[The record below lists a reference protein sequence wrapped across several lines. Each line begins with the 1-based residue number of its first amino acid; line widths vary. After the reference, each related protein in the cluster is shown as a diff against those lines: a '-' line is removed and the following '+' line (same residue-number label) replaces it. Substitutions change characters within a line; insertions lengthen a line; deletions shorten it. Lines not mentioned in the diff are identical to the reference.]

1 MPKYSKSLIFKGGIM
16 IPVRVSSTITQN
28 KSPVHDVCLEC
39 NKGFVGQ
46 KRYCKNCNIENTK
59 ENIGSGFEIADEL
72 KIFSKEQI
80 ADIKIESSNLN
91 VQKVIDTENLD
102 LSLRQCEKSYYL
114 YPDKKDSDAKKM
126 YAIVFNAL
134 KEAKKSFIVTWKVSS
149 RSSRDSEAVI
159 TVNNGILVIRQIAYK
174 EELNEIDE
182 PIDLQVTKEELI
194 QGKGLLNLIPEGTID
209 DLVDQ
214 YQEKLESLLSGKTSK
229 VSVVGKPKEN
239 KNLFGLSPDQ
249 LKKAEAELQSKAKSV
264 KKAIEET
271 TPEEVDE
278 VLDKDLSET
287 EKAESKKSK
296 KGGKKTK

>member
-16 IPVRVSSTITQN
+16 IPVRVSSTISQN
-28 KSPVHDVCLEC
+28 KSPVHDVCLDC
-39 NKGFVGQ
+39 SKGFVGQ

-59 ENIGSGFEIADEL
+59 DNIGSGFEIADEL
-72 KIFSKEQI
+72 KIFTKDQI
-80 ADIKIESSNLN
+80 ESIKTESSNLN

-134 KEAKKSFIVTWKVSS
+134 KEANKSLIVTWKVSS

-159 TVNNGILVIRQIAYK
+159 TINDNILVIRQIAYK
-174 EELNEIDE
+174 EELNEVDE
-182 PIDLQVTKEELI
+182 PIDLQVTKDELI
-194 QGKGLLNLIPEGTID
+194 QGQGLLNLIPEGTID

-214 YQEKLESLLSGKTSK
+214 YQEKLETLLAGKPS
-229 VSVVGKPKEN
+229 VSVPGKPKEN

-249 LKKAEAELQSKAKSV
+249 LKKAEAELQVA
-264 KKAIEET
+264 KKAVKETPVEEI
-271 TPEEVDE
+271 DQ
-278 VLDKDLSET
+278 
-287 EKAESKKSK
+287 AIKSK
-296 KGGKKTK
+296 TDKTEITKTTKGGKRSK

>member
-39 NKGFVGQ
+39 TKGFVGRKQ
-46 KRYCKNCNIENTK
+46 YCKNCNIENTK

-72 KIFSKEQI
+72 KVFTKDQI
-80 ADIKIESSNLN
+80 ESIKVESSNLN
-91 VQKVIDTENLD
+91 VQHVIDTENLD

-134 KEAKKSFIVTWKVSS
+134 KEAGKSLIVTWKVSS

-159 TVNNGILVIRQIAYK
+159 TINDNILVIRQIAYK

-182 PIDLQVTKEELI
+182 PIDLQVTQEELV
-194 QGKGLLNLIPEGTID
+194 QGTGLLNLIPEGTID

-214 YQEKLESLLSGKTSK
+214 YQTKLETLLSGKPSK
-229 VSVVGKPKEN
+229 VSVPGKPKEN

-249 LKKAEAELQSKAKSV
+249 LKKAESELQKKAKSV
-264 KKAIEET
+264 KKAIKET
-271 TPEEVDE
+271 TAEEVDQAI
-278 VLDKDLSET
+278 DKDLNET
-287 EKAESKKSK
+287 EKAESKK
-296 KGGKKTK
+296 GGKTK

>member
-16 IPVRVSSTITQN
+16 IPVRVTSVITQN

-39 NKGFVGQ
+39 NKGFVGRKQ
-46 KRYCKNCNIENTK
+46 YCKNCNIENTK

-72 KIFSKEQI
+72 KVFTKDQI
-80 ADIKIESSNLN
+80 ESIKVESSNLN
-91 VQKVIDTENLD
+91 VQKVIETENLD

-134 KEAKKSFIVTWKVSS
+134 KEAGKSLIVTWKVSS

-159 TVNNGILVIRQIAYK
+159 TVNNDILVIRQIAYK
-174 EELNEIDE
+174 EELNDIDE
-182 PIDLQVTKEELI
+182 PIDLQVTQEELV

-214 YQEKLESLLSGKTSK
+214 YQTKLEALLSGKPSK
-229 VSVVGKPKEN
+229 VSVPGKPKEN
-239 KNLFGLSPDQ
+239 KNLFGLSPEQ
-249 LKKAEAELQSKAKSV
+249 IKKAEAELQVV
-264 KKAIEET
+264 KKAVKETPAEEI
-271 TPEEVDE
+271 DQ
-278 VLDKDLSET
+278 
-287 EKAESKKSK
+287 AIKSK
-296 KGGKKTK
+296 TDRTEITKTTKGGKRTK